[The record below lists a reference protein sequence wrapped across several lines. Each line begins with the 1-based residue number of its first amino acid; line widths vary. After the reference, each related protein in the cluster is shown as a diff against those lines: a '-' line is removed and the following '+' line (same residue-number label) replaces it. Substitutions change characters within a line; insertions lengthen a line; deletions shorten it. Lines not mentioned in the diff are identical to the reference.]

1 MVDGK
6 HSTRR
11 AVKKGEVALVSK
23 TDAETATSP
32 KPKRS
37 DTVQSGRVGK
47 AKKPATSVGASKSP
61 KKKKAKASKKKGK
74 AQAVA
79 VAAAADAPAPAPQL
93 VPNAPQDGPPQPDI
107 SKPCAKSQSQG
118 QGESATQ
125 PPATNTASTSNY
137 QPPTAASATAGTPA
151 ALSLADRELL
161 RAKLRNELLATVAE
175 RASPQAVPLPA
186 ASTATANSAAE
197 GEKAAPAC
205 SAAAARATKAAAPK
219 YSLTAPDP
227 YRPTSP
233 NSGPRGLASA
243 HPTLPPDSRNGPT
256 YDPTSPR
263 HDGTA
268 TMAPPLGG
276 YRPFGN
282 FLFPDS
288 DPTSPNYTDAK
299 KKYSPTTPAT
309 GNTEARPRDDP
320 TSPEYMAQDDAGG
333 YSPSLFGEDGDD
345 AAAAEQVSPPGLAL
359 PELLAHVKWDEA
371 SQKIIDAMADEQA
384 DSALGP
390 GMSSPGGLE
399 RATADAMMQESQ
411 RAELAAASPDLQ
423 ELARPLEDQSDYGE
437 EGAGDL

>member
-11 AVKKGEVALVSK
+11 AVKKGEVELVSK

-47 AKKPATSVGASKSP
+47 ARKPAASASTSKSP
-61 KKKKAKASKKKGK
+61 KMKKAKASKKKGK
-74 AQAVA
+74 AKAVTVA
-79 VAAAADAPAPAPQL
+79 VAADAPASAPQL
-93 VPNAPQDGPPQPDI
+93 APDAPQDGPAQPDI

-151 ALSLADRELL
+151 ALSLADREVL
-161 RAKLRNELLATVAE
+161 RAKLRNELVATVAE

-219 YSLTAPDP
+219 YSITAPDP

-233 NSGPRGLASA
+233 NSGPPGSASA
-243 HPTLPPDSRNGPT
+243 RPTLPPDSSNGPT
-256 YDPTSPR
+256 YDPTSAR
-263 HDGTA
+263 HDATA
-268 TMAPPLGG
+268 IMAPPPGG
-276 YRPFGN
+276 YRPFGK
-282 FLFPDS
+282 FLLPNS
-288 DPTSPNYTDAK
+288 DPTSPDYTGAK
-299 KKYSPTTPAT
+299 TKYSPTSPAE
-309 GNTEARPRDDP
+309 NTAARSREYP

-345 AAAAEQVSPPGLAL
+345 AAAAERVSLPGLAL

-384 DSALGP
+384 GSALGP
-390 GMSSPGGLE
+390 GMSSPGGLK
-399 RATADAMMQESQ
+399 RAPADAMMQESQ
-411 RAELAAASPDLQ
+411 RAELAAASPELQ

-437 EGAGDL
+437 EGAGVL